1 MVVFVVRRLIVSF
14 FVLLVA
20 TFLVY
25 VLVVLSGDPLAY
37 LATDQSPNK
46 AQKIALVIE
55 RLHLTSRPR
64 SATWGGS
71 VASRPAWSPA
81 APATWA

>member
-25 VLVVLSGDPLAY
+25 VLVVLSGDPLGD

-46 AQKIALVIE
+46 AQKIAL
-55 RLHLTSRPR
+55 
-64 SATWGGS
+64 
-71 VASRPAWSPA
+71 ASNGC
-81 APATWA
+81 T